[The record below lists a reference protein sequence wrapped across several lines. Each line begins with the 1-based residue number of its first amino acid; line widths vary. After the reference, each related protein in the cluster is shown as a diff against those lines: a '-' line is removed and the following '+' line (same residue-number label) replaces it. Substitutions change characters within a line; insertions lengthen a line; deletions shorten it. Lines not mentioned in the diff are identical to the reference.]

1 MMKGMI
7 QMIDASTFLLVFLGI
22 LCSILLVV
30 LIVLSVKLIDTINR
44 VNLIIEEVDVKLSKF
59 DKAFS
64 LVDILTDNMALVS
77 DKLVDG
83 ISYVIRRLFVRK
95 SKRKEEKINE

>member
-7 QMIDASTFLLVFLGI
+7 QMININTFLLIFIGI
-22 LCSILLVV
+22 LCSILLVI
-30 LIVLSVKLIDTINR
+30 LIILSVKLLDTVNRINKIL
-44 VNLIIEEVDVKLSKF
+44 NEVDLKISKF

-83 ISYVIRRLFVRK
+83 ISYVIRKIFTRK
-95 SKRKEEKINE
+95 SKRKEDEINE

>member
-44 VNLIIEEVDVKLSKF
+44 VNRIIEEVDVKLSKF

-83 ISYVIRRLFVRK
+83 ISYVIRILFVRK

>member
-1 MMKGMI
+1 MI
-7 QMIDASTFLLVFLGI
+7 NASTFLFILLGI

-30 LIVLSVKLIDTINR
+30 LIVLSVKLIYTINR
-44 VNLIIEEVDVKLSKF
+44 INQVLDEVELKISKF

-64 LVDILTDNMALVS
+64 LVDIVTDNMALVS

-83 ISYVIRRLFVRK
+83 ISYLIRKVFVRK
-95 SKRKEEKINE
+95 NNRKVDEENEYS